1 MSKIAIVTDSTVTMP
16 DDILR
21 QYPIFVAP
29 CILIWGEE
37 TYRDGIDIKPAEFY
51 TRLKTAR
58 IMPTTSQVPPNLL
71 QELYS
76 HLAAEG
82 YEILSIFISDQ
93 LSGTMQSGVQ
103 AKAMVPNVR
112 IELFDSKAT
121 SMAMGFQVLAAARAA
136 AQGAS
141 LEECIAAAEKAR
153 ELSGVL
159 FVVDTLEFLHRMGRI
174 GGGARFL
181 GTALDFKPILEL
193 KEGRVEAVERVRSK
207 RKAYSRLLDLV
218 ERRIAGRTPVRVAV
232 LHANA
237 EEDGRALLDEAARR
251 FQAVESILT
260 ELSPVIGANAGPGTI
275 GLAYLAGM

>member
-1 MSKIAIVTDSTVTMP
+1 
-16 DDILR
+16 
-21 QYPIFVAP
+21 
-29 CILIWGEE
+29 
-37 TYRDGIDIKPAEFY
+37 
-51 TRLKTAR
+51 
-58 IMPTTSQVPPNLL
+58 
-71 QELYS
+71 
-76 HLAAEG
+76 
-82 YEILSIFISDQ
+82 
-93 LSGTMQSGVQ
+93 
-103 AKAMVPNVR
+103 MVPNAR

-260 ELSPVIGANAGPGTI
+260 ELSPVIGANAGPGTV